1 MACTDALRT
10 QSYFDGELEAAAAAE
25 VERHIEH
32 CASCTA
38 LMRELHQGRSAIR
51 ENLPDF
57 AASAALRT
65 RLSGMLDREA
75 DRVASAPAGPGGR
88 TAKGVPRRRW
98 SITAPFWIG
107 AGSGAALTA
116 AAAVAFLVVPSLFS
130 TSLLD
135 EVLNAHVRSLE
146 SGHLI
151 QVESTDKHTVKPWFA
166 GRVDVS
172 PAVADFTVQGFQ
184 LAGGRV
190 DQWARQ
196 KAAVTVYRHG
206 AHVINVF
213 SWADSAHDLPQDAT
227 RHGYHLAFWKAGDVD
242 YCAVSDTGWEELK
255 GLEGLLQRLSA
266 AGNK

>member
-1 MACTDALRT
+1 MACTEALRT
-10 QSYFDGELEAAAAAE
+10 QSYFDGELEVAAAAE
-25 VERHIEH
+25 VERHIEQ
-32 CASCTA
+32 CSICTA
-38 LMRELHQGRSAIR
+38 LIRELRKGRGAIR

-57 AASAALRT
+57 RAPAALRT
-65 RLSGMLDREA
+65 QLPGMLDREA
-75 DRVASAPAGPGGR
+75 A
-88 TAKGVPRRRW
+88 VPRRPW
-98 SITAPFWIG
+98 SITPFWIG
-107 AGSGAALTA
+107 AGGGAGFTA
-116 AAAVAFLVVPSLFS
+116 VAAVLAIFVLPSLFP

-135 EVLNAHVRSLE
+135 DVLNAHVRSLE

-184 LAGGRV
+184 LTGGRV

-213 SWADSAHDLPQDAT
+213 SWADSARALPQDAT

-242 YCAVSDTGWEELK
+242 YCAISDTGWEELR
-255 GLEGLLQRLSA
+255 GLENLLQRLSA